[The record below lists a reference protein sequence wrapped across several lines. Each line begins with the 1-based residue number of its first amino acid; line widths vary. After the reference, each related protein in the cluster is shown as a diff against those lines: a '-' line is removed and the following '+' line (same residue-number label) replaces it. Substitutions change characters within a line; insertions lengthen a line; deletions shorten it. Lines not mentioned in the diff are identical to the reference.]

1 MTTKFNKNLLAALI
15 AGMLLPMAA
24 SASEADLLKKI
35 EALAQQNEL
44 LAQQLQALKGQVQA
58 NEARAAAP
66 AAVAAPKVSEA
77 AIDELKGQ
85 VKKLEDKSLGKWLTV
100 GGDYHFRL
108 DSLKGETKTFTDVNA
123 TFANAAQAL
132 QGDFFA
138 NPSTAAGSSRYFG
151 APQAGGMST
160 AGALSALMAFQPAMN
175 RVGSYD
181 QALAFLGNPMNA
193 GLVQGMGAFAA
204 TVPAYKP
211 ENASLMSNRFGLDLN
226 AKATQDVS
234 VTAHLQMYKV
244 FGAQNEDAVTNGAS
258 APFFAD
264 RVGVF
269 DGTLSRVPSTSYL
282 NVDRVYATWSNIAD
296 QEMWFSV
303 GRRPS
308 TGGAP
313 SNLKNNNPRPGN
325 GGTPS
330 LLVDYAFDGMT
341 LGYAPEIDA
350 LPGAYAKLCY
360 GRGFDSGYTN
370 PTNSLSDTD
379 MIGIAIIP
387 IDTDPLRVW
396 LQWNRGMN
404 IFDAPSMS
412 NTYFGNTAAK
422 TNLGDIDWVGAGF
435 MSTFKNIGAGNLH
448 VFGDVGMS
456 VTHPNGNVSAQFG
469 FQGLM
474 TGGFFS
480 PEAPTSKTGT
490 AVALGMRY
498 DLPSKTMLGL
508 EYNHGSKDW
517 ITFAPAADD
526 MWTSKVG
533 ARGDVVEAYLIQELD
548 RAPISSFFSK
558 AFFRLGVQRY
568 DLKYTGSN
576 NWVGAPVELSGV
588 NGQMMTMTP
597 LESATN
603 VYATFEVK
611 F

>member
-1 MTTKFNKNLLAALI
+1 METKFKRNLLAALI
-15 AGMLLPMAA
+15 AGMLVPMGVQAA
-24 SASEADLLKKI
+24 EADLLKKI
-35 EALAQQNEL
+35 EILAQEIE
-44 LAQQLQALKGQVQA
+44 ALKSQVKADREQA
-58 NEARAAAP
+58 AKAQVAQKAEV
-66 AAVAAPKVSEA
+66 AVV
-77 AIDELKGQ
+77 DELKSQ
-85 VKKLEDKSLGKWLTV
+85 VKRLDDKTLGKWLTV
-100 GGDYHFRL
+100 GGDYQFRY
-108 DSLKGETKTFTDVNA
+108 DYLKGQTKTFTDVNA
-123 TFANAAQAL
+123 TFGKAAQAL

-175 RVGSYD
+175 GVATFD
-181 QALAFLGNPMNA
+181 QARAFLGNPMNG
-193 GLVQGMGAFAA
+193 GLVQGLGGFAA
-204 TVPAYKP
+204 TIPSYEP
-211 ENASLMSNRFGLDLN
+211 QNSGMYSNKFGLDLN

-244 FGAQNEDAVTNGAS
+244 WGAQNESALTNGAS

-313 SNLKNNNPRPGN
+313 SNLKLNNPRPGN

-341 LGYAPEIDA
+341 MGYAPEIDA
-350 LPGAYAKLCY
+350 LPGAYAKICY
-360 GRGFDSGYTN
+360 GRGFESGFSS

-379 MIGIAIIP
+379 MVGLAIIP

-404 IFDAPSMS
+404 IFDAPTMS
-412 NTYFGNTAAK
+412 NTYFGNTAAR
-422 TNLGDIDWVGAGF
+422 TNLGDIDWYGMGF
-435 MSTFKNIGAGNLH
+435 MSTFKKVGPGNLH

-456 VTHPNGNVSAQFG
+456 VTHPNNNVSAQFG

-474 TGGFFS
+474 TGGFFN

-490 AVALGMRY
+490 AVALGLRY
-498 DLPSKTMLGL
+498 DLPSRTMFGL

-517 ITFAPAADD
+517 ITFAPAAQDR
-526 MWTSKVG
+526 WTSKVG
-533 ARGDVVEAYLIQELD
+533 ARGDVYEAYLIQELD
-548 RAPISSFFSK
+548 RMPISSYFSK
-558 AFFRLGVQRY
+558 AFFRMGIQRY

-576 NWVGAPVELSGV
+576 NWVGAPVEISTV

-597 LESATN
+597 LESATDI
-603 VYATFEVK
+603 YATFEVK